1 MCQKL
6 KVYLQKIVSLNLL
19 VVAILVSF
27 ASFSYGDEESA
38 SEEMVEEIAE
48 NVPAEVLEESSGGDS
63 DIEEEVSVEDEGVA
77 TPLSEEVEDL
87 KKAALEL
94 NRDLLILEE
103 ELLFPANTQVAVFLS
118 LDVGKFFEMDSV
130 KLLVDDKLV
139 ASHLYTARQNE
150 ALSLGGIQRLYLGNL
165 KSGEHEIT
173 AFFIGMGPDQ
183 REYKRGVTI
192 LVDKDDDPL
201 MLELKVRDSSANMQP
216 EFEFEEWEL

>member
-63 DIEEEVSVEDEGVA
+63 DIEEEVNVEDEGVA